1 MTTVSEPIFP
11 ISEAAYRRALKRAV
25 RTALDEDLGT
35 GDLTTAALG
44 LKGKRGEAILLA
56 KESGVLAGAD
66 AFAEC
71 FRLLDPRVKL
81 TWRANDGD
89 TLKVKG
95 TVVTVAGDAAA
106 ILSAERSALNF
117 VSHLSGIATVTSR
130 MVALLPT
137 GSTRLLDTRKTT
149 PGLRLL
155 EKRATSLGGAVNH
168 RIGLYDALMI
178 KDNHIAASGG
188 LEKSIPLAVRARRK
202 RHVICECADM
212 DQIRIALSHGVSWLL
227 LDNFSVRELGP
238 AVRYIRQWGMENAT
252 DIVIEASGGITPS
265 NIAAVAGLGVDYISS
280 GHITHSATSID
291 FSLEWSGP
299 PAAAARRR
307 AT

>member
-1 MTTVSEPIFP
+1 MTTTKEPIFS

-25 RTALDEDLGT
+25 QDALKEDLGT
-35 GDLTTAALG
+35 GDITAQALG
-44 LKGKRGEAILLA
+44 LKGKRGEALLLV
-56 KESGVLAGAD
+56 KEGGVLAGAD

-71 FRLLDPRVKL
+71 FRTLDPRIKL
-81 TWRANDGD
+81 TWQAEDGD
-89 TLKVKG
+89 TLHPK
-95 TVVTVAGDAAA
+95 TTAVTVTGDAAA

-117 VSHLSGIATVTSR
+117 VTHLSGIASVTAK
-130 MVALLPT
+130 MVALLPA
-137 GSTRLLDTRKTT
+137 GSTQLLDTRKTT

-155 EKRATSLGGAVNH
+155 EKRATTLGGAVNH
-168 RIGLYDALMI
+168 RIGLYDALML
-178 KDNHIAASGG
+178 KDNHIAAMGG
-188 LEKSIPLAVRARRK
+188 MEKAIPLAMRGRGK

-212 DQIRIALSHGVSWLL
+212 EQIRTALSHGVSWLL
-227 LDNFSVRELGP
+227 LDNFALRELGL
-238 AVRYIRQWGMENAT
+238 AVRYIRHWEKENDT

-299 PAAAARRR
+299 TAVTKR
-307 AT
+307 TTS